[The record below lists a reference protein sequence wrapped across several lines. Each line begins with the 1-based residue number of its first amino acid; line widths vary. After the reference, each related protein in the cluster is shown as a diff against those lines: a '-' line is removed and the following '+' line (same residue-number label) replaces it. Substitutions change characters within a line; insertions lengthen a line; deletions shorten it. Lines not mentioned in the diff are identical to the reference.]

1 MSSYSRLARC
11 CWPVAAALLLACN
24 GGGGG
29 GPTPTDP
36 GGSISLALPA
46 TPVTIP
52 VSGTAQIVAQVQATG
67 GASREGLH
75 VALSTNLGTLDQ
87 TQLTTD
93 ANGRAA
99 TTLRAGTSTGT
110 AHVTGIVEGR
120 SSAATDVR
128 IGLDRVVTLQIEP
141 STISGS
147 ETATVTVFAFE
158 GTGEPVP
165 ARTDITLSTDRGQ
178 LGATHLQT
186 DNQGAAI
193 TTLRTGGATGTAH
206 LTASVSGGPA
216 ATAQATLLAA
226 PPSGTTVR
234 LTASPP
240 STPASGTTSITVLV
254 ADASGAALSGVEVQ
268 LGTTIGQLDNTRLHT
283 DTSGLATTTLR
294 GDGRRGTAT
303 ISAHLS
309 GTTITVLTTV
319 RFT

>member
-1 MSSYSRLARC
+1 MSSYSRLTRW

-29 GPTPTDP
+29 GTPTDP
-36 GGSISLALPA
+36 GGTISLSLTA
-46 TPVTIP
+46 TPATIP

-67 GASREGLH
+67 GASREGLRI
-75 VALSTNLGTLDQ
+75 ALSTNLATLDS

-93 ANGRAA
+93 ANGRAV
-99 TTLRAGTSTGT
+99 TTLRAGTTTGT
-110 AHVTGIVEGR
+110 AHVSGIVEGR

-128 IGLDRVVTLQIEP
+128 IGLDRVVTLQVEP

-165 ARTDITLSTDRGQ
+165 ARTDVTLSTDRGQ
-178 LGATHLQT
+178 LGATRLET
-186 DNQGAAI
+186 DNQGAAV

-206 LTASVSGGPA
+206 LTASVAGGPA

-226 PPSGTTVR
+226 PPSGTTLR

-240 STPASGTTSITVLV
+240 STPANGSTTLTVLV

-268 LGTTIGQLDNTRLHT
+268 LATTIGQLDNTRLHT

-294 GDGRRGTAT
+294 GDGRRATAT

-309 GTTITVLTTV
+309 GTTITVRTTV